1 MLQDMDNMEASF
13 VLYVKVGM
21 FTHPEQSKNEFLTVN
36 ETGIVSLTIHH
47 DLIASV
53 SFM

>member
-13 VLYVKVGM
+13 DFYVKVGM
-21 FTHPEQSKNEFLTVN
+21 VTHPEQSKNSFLTVN
-36 ETGIVSLTIHH
+36 ETGIVSLTVHH
-47 DLIASV
+47 DLLATV